1 MYIYFASHL
10 EKNESNFP
18 WITSGG
24 IMINDNKSTFEPH
37 ASHNP
42 IIEQQKKLVLVWL
55 SFHG

>member
-42 IIEQQKKLVLVWL
+42 IIEQ
-55 SFHG
+55 